1 MHSSQIND
9 YQLPPFRRDRNK
21 YEGGKVVFIRQS
33 LITRRLSKFQTKVY
47 ETMCVE
53 STISKKKWSIL
64 FTYRPPKNN
73 ILKKSFEEINLS
85 LSTIVNDYDNIML
98 IGDLNLNTKSISSSC
113 YSGLCDTFDLTNLI
127 KASTC
132 FNLLVYNVPK

>member
-98 IGDLNLNTKSISSSC
+98 IGDLNLNTKSISSSY

-127 KASTC
+127 KATTC

>member
-21 YEGGKVVFIRQS
+21 NEGGKVVFIRQS
-33 LITRRLSKFQTKVY
+33 LITRRLSKFETKVY
-47 ETMCVE
+47 ETICIE
-53 STISKKKWSIL
+53 STISKKKWCIL

-73 ILKKSFEEINLS
+73 ILKKVFEEINLS

-98 IGDLNLNTKSISSSC
+98 TGDFKPEHEI
-113 YSGLCDTFDLTNLI
+113 D
-127 KASTC
+127 KQQ
-132 FNLLVYNVPK
+132 LLFWLV